1 MSSDTLNKN
10 LLGIG
15 GLGRIGKLNLWKHL
29 LLDHFDGF
37 VISLGREVGKNLEA
51 IIQTIDTDSTFGNL
65 SHFLYGHTGKKYDL
79 EIIDRD
85 NFEFSIN
92 GKFIKILTKERNPK
106 NIPWGENGVRL
117 VVDCTGTF
125 VDPSI
130 DAEKGNGALRGH
142 LAGGAEK
149 VILSAPFKIKDSS
162 AKMPEDA
169 IMLVYGINHTDYNES
184 KHHLISAASCT
195 TTALAHMMKPLVETS
210 ETSEIMTASMSTIHA
225 ATNSQTVLDSV
236 PKAGTGDLRKTRSV
250 MNNVIITST
259 GAAKALE
266 KILPEIQRVGF
277 MADSVRIPVNTSS
290 LITLNLTIASR
301 LDNTGEPIVNR
312 ALINDLYQ
320 KYSEGPAK
328 DLLIISH
335 RQNVSSDFIGYEAAA
350 VIEGAETHTRTGFI
364 DISSETMRKLG
375 LKDPHDIQIPVTH
388 VKIFGWYDN
397 EYGSYVNAL
406 SKLTIHIDKSMR

>member
-1 MSSDTLNKN
+1 MKSDILNKN

-15 GLGRIGKLNLWKHL
+15 SLGRIGKLNLWKQL

-37 VISLGREVGKNLEA
+37 VINLGREVGKNLEA
-51 IIQTIDTDSTFGNL
+51 IIHTIDTDSTFGNL
-65 SHFLYGHTGKKYDL
+65 SHFLYGHTGKKYEL

-92 GKFIKILTKERNPK
+92 GKLVKILTKARNPK
-106 NIPWGENGVRL
+106 DIPWGENGVRL
-117 VVDCTGTF
+117 VVDCTGVF
-125 VDPSI
+125 ADPT
-130 DAEKGNGALRGH
+130 AEADKAGGALRGH

-162 AKMPEDA
+162 AKMPEDS
-169 IMLVYGINHTDYNES
+169 IMLVYGINHTDFNKS
-184 KHHLISAASCT
+184 KHHVISAASCT
-195 TTALAHMMKPLVETS
+195 TTALAHMMKPLIETS

-225 ATNSQTVLDSV
+225 ATNTQSILDST
-236 PKAGTGDLRKTRSV
+236 PKAGTGDLRKTRSFL
-250 MNNVIITST
+250 NNIIITST

-277 MADSVRIPVNTSS
+277 MADSVRVPVNTSS

-301 LDNTGEPIVNR
+301 LDNTGEPVVNR
-312 ALINDLYQ
+312 AFINDLYTR
-320 KYSEGPAK
+320 YADGPSK
-328 DLLIISH
+328 DLLVISH
-335 RQNVSSDFIGYEAAA
+335 RQNVSADFIGYDAAA

-364 DISSETMRKLG
+364 DITADTMKKLG

-388 VKIFGWYDN
+388 AKIFGWYDN
-397 EYGSYVNAL
+397 EYGSYVNCL
-406 SKLTIHIDKSMR
+406 SRLTVHIDKSMR